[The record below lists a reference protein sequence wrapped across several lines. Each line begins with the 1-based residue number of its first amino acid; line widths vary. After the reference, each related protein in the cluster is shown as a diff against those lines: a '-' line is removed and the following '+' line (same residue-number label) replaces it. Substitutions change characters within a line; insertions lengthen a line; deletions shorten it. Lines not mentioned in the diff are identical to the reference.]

1 MVDKIQKAAD
11 NKNYSC
17 GVFIDLCKAFDTVDH
32 HILLDKLEYYG
43 IRGIAHKWFSS
54 YLSNRS
60 QFVSLGQIESGPQQI
75 LCGVPQGSVLGP
87 LLFLLYVNDL
97 HKCSSVLDFH
107 LFADDT
113 NIFLQ
118 DQNLRSLELKFN
130 EELDKVNQW
139 LQSNRLSLNIDKTNF
154 VIFHP
159 PQRKPQPVSLKIS
172 GRPVEQ
178 MTYVKYLGLIIDC
191 NLNWKKHAHEMSKK
205 ISRGIGILSKLR
217 HFVTNDI
224 LTQLYYSLVYPFLTY
239 GIIVWG
245 NTYTT
250 TLKPIV
256 ILQKKAVRIITFSKR
271 DAHSSP

>member
-1 MVDKIQKAAD
+1 MGKKKGKEERKKRKQYQLMFEPV
-11 NKNYSC
+11 N
-17 GVFIDLCKAFDTVDH
+17 VFIDLCKAFDTVDH
-32 HILLDKLEYYG
+32 DILLDKLEYYG

-60 QFVSLGQIESGPQQI
+60 QFVSLGQMESGPQQI
-75 LCGVPQGSVLGP
+75 LCGVPQLGSVLGP

-97 HKCSSVLDFH
+97 HKCSNLLDFH

-118 DQNLRSLELKFN
+118 DQHLKSLELKIN

-159 PQRKPQPVSLKIS
+159 PQRKLQPVSLKIS

-191 NLNWKKHAHEMSKK
+191 NLIWKKHAHEVSQK
-205 ISRGIGILSKLR
+205 ISRGVGILSMLR
-217 HFVTNDI
+217 HFVINDI

-239 GIIVWG
+239 GLIVWG

-256 ILQKKAVRIITFSKR
+256 ILQKRQYE
-271 DAHSSP
+271 